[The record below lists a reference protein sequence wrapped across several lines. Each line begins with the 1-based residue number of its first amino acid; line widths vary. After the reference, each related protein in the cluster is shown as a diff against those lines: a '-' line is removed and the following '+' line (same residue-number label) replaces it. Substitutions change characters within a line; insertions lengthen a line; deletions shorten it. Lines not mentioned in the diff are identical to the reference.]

1 MDLSH
6 AEYKM
11 SNTKQFKKENEVKY
25 VNRYL

>member
-11 SNTKQFKKENEVKY
+11 SNNKNFKKENEAKY
-25 VNRYL
+25 VDRYL